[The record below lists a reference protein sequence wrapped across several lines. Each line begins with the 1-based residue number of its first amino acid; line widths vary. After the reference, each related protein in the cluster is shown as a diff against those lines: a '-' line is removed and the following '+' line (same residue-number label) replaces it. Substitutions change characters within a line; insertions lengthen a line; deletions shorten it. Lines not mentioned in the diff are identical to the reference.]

1 MPKKP
6 FIFFMLIFC
15 VTGCSP
21 VTEKSRIR
29 ATIYGDRTSF
39 IDVQACINEADVL
52 SKINSKYNEDISHLH
67 KLITDIK
74 YYASISNKISSHSEE
89 SVTRYYELNVYNA
102 CDAISQS
109 LISELKAKAISTSN
123 K

>member
-6 FIFFMLIFC
+6 FILFMLIFC

-39 IDVQACINEADVL
+39 IDVQACINEADAL

-67 KLITDIK
+67 KLIKDIK
-74 YYASISNKISSHSEE
+74 YYASISNKISSHTEE
-89 SVTRYYELNVYNA
+89 SVTRFYELNVYNA

-109 LISELKAKAISTSN
+109 LMSELKAKTISTSN